1 MASYL
6 RPRRGRKS
14 TAETQAIVLKK
25 GEVFFEIG
33 NDGTPTTGSD
43 AVAFGKIKMGN
54 GLSTYQNLGYF
65 IDVDTSVVDW
75 DNTGYSTATSADQG
89 GDLYGNLNAIA
100 PTATMKSILG
110 NVKALLYKLSTQVTT
125 LNNDMTTT
133 VGVDSVPFKF
143 RYNSSDD
150 SYGYLDKDQ
159 VFIPFG
165 GIVNTPFD
173 LSIDTS
179 GSSPVYGYI
188 DNENEDFHPFDE
200 NPSPLNTIFYVLVT
214 IQASSWNSDNEYSF
228 ESTYPHSRYNV
239 FVTPVYTMTKEEFA
253 VASNALMTGHKRSLQ
268 LVSR

>member
-65 IDVDTSVVDW
+65 IDVDTTAVDW
-75 DNTGYSTATSADQG
+75 DNTGYSTATSSAQG

-125 LNNDMTTT
+125 LNNDCHEL
-133 VGVDSVPFKF
+133 F
-143 RYNSSDD
+143 
-150 SYGYLDKDQ
+150 
-159 VFIPFG
+159 
-165 GIVNTPFD
+165 
-173 LSIDTS
+173 
-179 GSSPVYGYI
+179 
-188 DNENEDFHPFDE
+188 
-200 NPSPLNTIFYVLVT
+200 
-214 IQASSWNSDNEYSF
+214 
-228 ESTYPHSRYNV
+228 
-239 FVTPVYTMTKEEFA
+239 
-253 VASNALMTGHKRSLQ
+253 
-268 LVSR
+268 